1 MKAWILMHWFYL
13 FVAAFIVMVLA
24 AMIADTTPKN
34 SVVHTVSGLIMAAIF
49 FPLTAIVVYYQEKR
63 DDAYHNRK
71 KGRRYR

>member
-1 MKAWILMHWFYL
+1 MHWFYL

-24 AMIADTTPKN
+24 GLIADTTPKN
-34 SVVHTVSGLIMAAIF
+34 SAVHWIATVVMIGIL

-63 DDAYHNRK
+63 DEAYHSRR